1 MNHET
6 LRQRVNASGLTQQAI
21 ATAVGID
28 RSLLSRL
35 LGGHRGVSEDLRERI
50 EHAIDRL
57 ERAEQAASEARAKV
71 MAELYDDEG
80 ST

>member
-1 MNHET
+1 MDRET
-6 LRQRVNASGLTQQAI
+6 LRQRMRTSGLTQDAV
-21 ATAVGID
+21 ATVAGID
-28 RSLLSRL
+28 PARLSRVL
-35 LGGHRGVSEDLRERI
+35 RGQHRLSADLATRVAN
-50 EHAIDRL
+50 AIDGL